1 LQGDSKKIALEIAEI
16 LEQKK
21 AMDIVVL
28 DISKLTIIT
37 DYFIIASGR
46 SETQVKAL
54 YREVEEKM
62 EEQGLEPRHKDG
74 YQGGRWVVL
83 DYGDVIVH
91 IFHHEERG
99 FYSLERLWADGIPLA
114 VGKFA

>member
-1 LQGDSKKIALEIAEI
+1 MQYSSKKL
-16 LEQKK
+16 
-21 AMDIVVL
+21 AMDIANILKNKKAVDVVVL
-28 DISKLTIIT
+28 DISHLTVIT

-54 YREVEEKM
+54 YNEVEEKM
-62 EEQGLEPRHKDG
+62 AEKGLVPKHKDG

-83 DYGDVIVH
+83 DYGDAIAH

-99 FYSLERLWADGIPLA
+99 FYSLERLWADGIHLA
-114 VGKFA
+114 IDK

>member
-1 LQGDSKKIALEIAEI
+1 MQYSSRQI
-16 LEQKK
+16 
-21 AMDIVVL
+21 AMDIANILKNKKAIDVVVL
-28 DISKLTIIT
+28 DISHLTVIT

-54 YREVEEKM
+54 YDEVEEKM
-62 EEQGLEPRHKDG
+62 QEKGLVPRHKDG
-74 YQGGRWVVL
+74 YQAGRWVVL
-83 DYGDVIVH
+83 DYGDAIVH

-114 VGKFA
+114 IDE